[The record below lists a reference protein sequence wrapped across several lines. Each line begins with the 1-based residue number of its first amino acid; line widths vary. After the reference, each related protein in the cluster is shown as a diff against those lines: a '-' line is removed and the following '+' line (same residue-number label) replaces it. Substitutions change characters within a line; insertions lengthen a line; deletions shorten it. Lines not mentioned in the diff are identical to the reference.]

1 MGKSP
6 FWGIFRIVSFSGTLH
21 WSLLLFVFKQSL
33 VPLDT
38 SQYHMSIKLLSL
50 GSLLTRPSF
59 VRLSQKCYSW
69 KSWEKG
75 KNFFNFVLKT
85 NYDMLFEILIFTF
98 DLGSKFF
105 AILKLANDHI
115 GLKRRYILKYYHSDL
130 PNWCRIFPLL
140 GILDIVCYFKSAKW
154 SEWFASWT
162 VGKFQNF

>member
-1 MGKSP
+1 MSLPLASHSQISKNHSLKEKWGKSP

-115 GLKRRYILKYYHSDL
+115 GLKRRYILNIL
-130 PNWCRIFPLL
+130 PFGPSKL
-140 GILDIVCYFKSAKW
+140 V
-154 SEWFASWT
+154 
-162 VGKFQNF
+162 